1 MATSKKY
8 NWTRPRD
15 AFSLVNEGGL
25 YGTLDR
31 QQRREAVVYAYA
43 LLGSVHGNAEVA
55 TV

>member
-1 MATSKKY
+1 MRKKY
-8 NWTRPRD
+8 NWTRH
-15 AFSLVNEGGL
+15 
-25 YGTLDR
+25 GTLDR